1 MNVPPTVLAVSGGI
15 GGAKLVLGLYRV
27 LPADSLMV
35 AINPGDDFEHLGL
48 TICPDFDTTLYTLAG
63 CSNPDTG
70 WGREGETWQCL
81 AALRELGGPDWFGLG
96 DRDLATHLL
105 RSQALREGR
114 RLGEV
119 AAGLSERLGVRAS
132 LLPAT
137 DDPLRTI
144 VLSEGQ
150 ALSFQAYFVRE
161 RCEPEVR
168 GLRFDGADTARPQPR
183 ILDALA
189 ADTLD
194 AIVLCPSNP
203 WLSIDPMLA
212 IPGFADALRA
222 SSAPVVA
229 VSPIVSGRAI
239 KGPTAKIMAELG
251 LPANAAAVADHYAS
265 LVDGFILDAADAS
278 LAGAIEVPVMTTQ
291 TVMNSLEDRER
302 LAREALEFARS
313 LRHR

>member
-119 AAGLSERLGVRAS
+119 AARLSERLGVRAS